1 MMGDGEY
8 MSAMLSLDGT
18 DGIRFSI
25 GSLLVLAATICWGL
39 KKTVPGRFHRKALMR
54 LSCSKVS
61 FPEAA
66 LLRLHSFWEKG
77 YRVSNGSLPL

>member
-25 GSLLVLAATICWGL
+25 GSLLVLAATICWG
-39 KKTVPGRFHRKALMR
+39 
-54 LSCSKVS
+54 
-61 FPEAA
+61 
-66 LLRLHSFWEKG
+66 
-77 YRVSNGSLPL
+77 